1 MNNERKK
8 LDQGTTKTLCLPFF
22 SILEAL
28 GNPQVDYF
36 SLDVEGSEL
45 SILKTIPW
53 EQVKIKVRIMCIHI
67 NVCQNVVEKRL
78 YGSNRPT

>member
-1 MNNERKK
+1 MNAERMK
-8 LDQGTTKTLCLPFF
+8 LNQGTSKALCLPFF
-22 SILEAL
+22 SILLAV

-53 EQVKIKVRIMCIHI
+53 EQVKIKVGYFV
-67 NVCQNVVEKRL
+67 N
-78 YGSNRPT
+78 